1 MKHEEAKWSQIL
13 EAARTECDALPRVSL
28 RLCGFC
34 PLRFDF
40 PVLVAKVANPA
51 AEGSRWS
58 KRSSNF
64 PDFPGISRG
73 WYTGGRGVG
82 KGRMGNEEFKREF
95 GPNMALG
102 LEGQLATML
111 AVVAFRVLIKPLV
124 TKDNGCCR
132 TSKSVYLDGEGWV
145 FSPVLWRNLPF
156 RCGLDLLLFPGTLT
170 GSIDGPHPQY
180 RNYRPC

>member
-1 MKHEEAKWSQIL
+1 VVKKIQQF
-13 EAARTECDALPRVSL
+13 P
-28 RLCGFC
+28 GF
-34 PLRFDF
+34 P
-40 PVLVAKVANPA
+40 
-51 AEGSRWS
+51 G
-58 KRSSNF
+58 NF
-64 PDFPGISRG
+64 PGVVYRG
-73 WYTGGRGVG
+73 EGVG

-111 AVVAFRVLIKPLV
+111 AVVAFRVLIKLLV

-156 RCGLDLLLFPGTLT
+156 RCGLDLLLIPGTLT